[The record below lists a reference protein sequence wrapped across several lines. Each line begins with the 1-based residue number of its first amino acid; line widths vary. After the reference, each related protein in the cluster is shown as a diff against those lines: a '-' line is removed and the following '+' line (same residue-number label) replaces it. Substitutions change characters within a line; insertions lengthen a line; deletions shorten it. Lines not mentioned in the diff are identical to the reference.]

1 MATTNDES
9 IGMLMSMGFSRDQS
23 SQALIECGGHVENA
37 INLLLSGEVGGG
49 NANTSN
55 TSNDIQQQHN
65 NNDDSSSVQAVH
77 SDISQYSDS
86 LGRSACTMIALSM
99 AHRFLLSNSNKNNP
113 QSVISSIFLSDS
125 IQEGIQLYNSIKNN
139 SNGEEHT
146 SVEELISACLAQDE
160 SSEAKSIIKSLQ
172 LFDSSPRQG
181 ILSNQSDNPLGLKEV
196 LSQCQT
202 DAIDDSYIAVVIT
215 KSPETILVLLPP
227 ASSSTICY
235 ILLDSHPR
243 PPIMTGSYALLH
255 PTLSSLVES
264 IKQIFPVTDLGDG
277 VSEMMTMMYNSF
289 DVYPFQLRHG

>member
-1 MATTNDES
+1 MATTDDES

-37 INLLLSGEVGGG
+37 INLLLSGIG
-49 NANTSN
+49 SN
-55 TSNDIQQQHN
+55 NDTAQQHHN
-65 NNDDSSSVQAVH
+65 NNDSSSVQVVH

-99 AHRFLLSNSNKNNP
+99 AHRFLLSNSNNNNP
-113 QSVISSIFLSDS
+113 QSVISSTFLSVS
-125 IQEGIQLYNSIKNN
+125 IQEGIQLYNSIRNN
-139 SNGEEHT
+139 ANGVEHT
-146 SVEELISACLAQDE
+146 SVEELISACLAQDT
-160 SSEAKSIIKSLQ
+160 SSAAKSIIKSLQ

-181 ILSNQSDNPLGLKEV
+181 ILSNQSDNPLGLGAV
-196 LSQCQT
+196 LSRCQT

-227 ASSSTICY
+227 VSSSTSY

-243 PPIMTGSYALLH
+243 PPQLAPGSYALLH
-255 PTLSSLVES
+255 PTLSSLIDS
-264 IKQIFPVTDLGDG
+264 IKQIFPVADLGDG

-289 DVYPFQLRHG
+289 DAYPFQLRHE

>member
-1 MATTNDES
+1 MSTPIIIMATTDDES

-37 INLLLSGEVGGG
+37 INLLLSGIG
-49 NANTSN
+49 SN
-55 TSNDIQQQHN
+55 NDTAQQHHN
-65 NNDDSSSVQAVH
+65 NNDSSSVQVVH

-99 AHRFLLSNSNKNNP
+99 AHRFLLSNSNNNNP
-113 QSVISSIFLSDS
+113 QSVISSTFLSVS
-125 IQEGIQLYNSIKNN
+125 IQEGIQLYNSIRNN
-139 SNGEEHT
+139 ANGVEHT

-160 SSEAKSIIKSLQ
+160 SAAKSIISSLK
-172 LFDSSPRQG
+172 LFNSSPRQG
-181 ILSNQSDNPLGLKEV
+181 ILSNQSENPLGLDII
-196 LSQCQT
+196 LSQCQA
-202 DAIDDSYIAVVIT
+202 DAIDDTYIAVVIT

-227 ASSSTICY
+227 ASSSSYY

-277 VSEMMTMMYNSF
+277 VSEMMSMMYNSF

>member
-1 MATTNDES
+1 
-9 IGMLMSMGFSRDQS
+9 MLMSMGFSRDQS

-37 INLLLSGEVGGG
+37 INLLLSGIG
-49 NANTSN
+49 SN
-55 TSNDIQQQHN
+55 NDIQQHHHN
-65 NNDDSSSVQAVH
+65 DNSSSVQAVH

-86 LGRSACTMIALSM
+86 LGRSACTMIALTM
-99 AHRFLLSNSNKNNP
+99 AYEYLSNANNNNP
-113 QSVISSIFLSDS
+113 QSIISSTFLSDS
-125 IQEGIQLYNSIKNN
+125 IQEGIQIYNSIRNN
-139 SNGEEHT
+139 ANGVEHT

-160 SSEAKSIIKSLQ
+160 SSAAKSIIKSLQ

-181 ILSNQSDNPLGLKEV
+181 ILSNQSDNPLGIGAV

-202 DAIDDSYIAVVIT
+202 DAIDDSYIALVIT

-227 ASSSTICY
+227 VSSSTSY

-243 PPIMTGSYALLH
+243 PPNCTGSYALLH
-255 PTLSSLVES
+255 PSLSSLVES
-264 IKQIFPVTDLGDG
+264 IKKIFPVTDLGDG

>member
-1 MATTNDES
+1 MSTPIIIMATTDDES

-37 INLLLSGEVGGG
+37 INLLLSGIG
-49 NANTSN
+49 SN
-55 TSNDIQQQHN
+55 NDTAQQHHN
-65 NNDDSSSVQAVH
+65 NNDSSSVQVVH

-99 AHRFLLSNSNKNNP
+99 AHRFLLSNSNNNNP
-113 QSVISSIFLSDS
+113 QSVISSTFLSVS
-125 IQEGIQLYNSIKNN
+125 IQEGIQLYNSIRNN
-139 SNGEEHT
+139 ANGVEHT

-160 SSEAKSIIKSLQ
+160 SAAKSIISSLK
-172 LFDSSPRQG
+172 LFNSSPRQG
-181 ILSNQSDNPLGLKEV
+181 ILSNQSENPLGLDII
-196 LSQCQT
+196 LSQCQA
-202 DAIDDSYIAVVIT
+202 DAIDDTYIAVVIT

-227 ASSSTICY
+227 ASSSSCY

-277 VSEMMTMMYNSF
+277 VSEMMSMMYNSF